1 MRVFAMGLPLRPTNT
16 PRAVTPAL
24 DWDLAV
30 WPPQKYVAIAASR
43 MMRTE
48 VGLIDPPA
56 PFWGQLIVFGAKSY
70 HVPSRPA
77 RGYLFGLS
85 ELTARQP
92 ISDILSKHVPHSD
105 WLVRGFFFG
114 RSLGSTQPRLLPVS
128 LRPWQPGLVYGRGR
142 LMAGGHRGRC

>member
-1 MRVFAMGLPLRPTNT
+1 SARIMRVFAMGLPLRPTNT

-77 RGYLFGLS
+77 HGERMLPFCFSGAA
-85 ELTARQP
+85 ARRP
-92 ISDILSKHVPHSD
+92 ISDILSKH
-105 WLVRGFFFG
+105 
-114 RSLGSTQPRLLPVS
+114 
-128 LRPWQPGLVYGRGR
+128 
-142 LMAGGHRGRC
+142 